1 MVAKVL
7 RSDWSVQLIVFFAVI
22 REILRK
28 EIYKMYKQIF
38 YSLKTMDK
46 FHQIREAG
54 QELRIDRICF
64 VNRRAS

>member
-1 MVAKVL
+1 M
-7 RSDWSVQLIVFFAVI
+7 IVFFAVI

-54 QELRIDRICF
+54 RELRIDRICF
-64 VNRRAS
+64 VNRRAW